1 MRTTGGAKAGRA
13 GQANGRHGLD
23 SSAIQS
29 VREICRDSPDEDIQA
44 ALIEHNGDV
53 QAAVV
58 SLLESA
64 LLLHPHMINSGSNL
78 PIYTTN
84 FCRSISTCGEE
95 KEKGTK
101 TGVKQN
107 ATCSIQA

>member
-1 MRTTGGAKAGRA
+1 MICSVKMRTTGAAKASRG

-23 SSAIQS
+23 ASAIQS
-29 VREICRDSPDEDIQA
+29 VREVCRDSPDEDIQA

-64 LLLHPHMINSGSNL
+64 LLPHAS
-78 PIYTTN
+78 
-84 FCRSISTCGEE
+84 
-95 KEKGTK
+95 
-101 TGVKQN
+101 
-107 ATCSIQA
+107 A